1 MNDPLVDM
9 MTSTPAPAPEP
20 VAEAAPD
27 NGAVAVA
34 PVTPAPTT
42 TEATPAPPPVV
53 IPDLGPEPTI
63 PGSDPMSQLLGQ
75 VDLLRRQNEAL
86 AARINGPAQ
95 QPRQQP
101 KPDPTAV
108 DDLLDETPAW
118 ARKLEQAVGTLEQR
132 QEAQRRMEEGART
145 QGRIQSELAGAKS
158 ILDETAQQFQITKE
172 YPKVHGLITNF
183 LGGQIQSVVEK
194 NPFGHGLTRESVQT
208 AYAQLA
214 QQIHQVVAEV
224 IGRRAQ
230 VASQQVKENAQTT
243 ALTGGTSPPVS
254 AGPKHTGDLL
264 TNENY
269 WNKEVDILLNSAV
282 AKVTGQ

>member
-20 VAEAAPD
+20 VAAPVAPD

-34 PVTPAPTT
+34 PASPESTSA
-42 TEATPAPPPVV
+42 EATPAPPPAV

-75 VDLLRRQNEAL
+75 VELLRRQNEAL
-86 AARINGPAQ
+86 AARINGTQ

-118 ARKLEQAVGTLEQR
+118 ARKLEQTVMTLEQR
-132 QEAQRRMEEGART
+132 QEAQRKMEEGART
-145 QGRIQSELAGAKS
+145 QGKIQSELAGAKS

-183 LGGQIQSVVEK
+183 LGGQIQAVVEK

-214 QQIHQVVAEV
+214 QQVHQVVAEV
-224 IGRRAQ
+224 ISKRAQ
-230 VASQQVKENAQTT
+230 VASQQVKENASTT